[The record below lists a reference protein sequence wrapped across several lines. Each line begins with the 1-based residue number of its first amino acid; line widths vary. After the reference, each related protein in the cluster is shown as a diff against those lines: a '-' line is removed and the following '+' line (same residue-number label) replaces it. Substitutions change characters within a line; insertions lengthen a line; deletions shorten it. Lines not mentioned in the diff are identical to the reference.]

1 MKKAN
6 VEMVIKVLEAVEAG
20 DTSSHQVAEKVGVH
34 FSTVTR
40 HLRALGLPTVVA
52 MSSYSPEEIQRL
64 KDKVLSNGHRDP
76 APFKPKAKSR
86 KVEIPTADKRP
97 GYATRKEFGSRQVVC
112 RICRKRGV
120 ANIRLVGRRGSVVC
134 ADCRR
139 EGRA

>member
-1 MKKAN
+1 MKKVN

-64 KDKVLSNGHRDP
+64 KDKVLSNGHRDS
-76 APFKPKAKSR
+76 APFKPKG

-97 GYATRKEFGSRQVVC
+97 GYKTRKEFGARQVVC